1 VSGLQPYLL
10 GLTGSIGTGK
20 STTAEMFRDAGI
32 PVWDADQ
39 VVHDLYDGDAELISV
54 MADIVPD
61 AIVDGKVDRDRL
73 KALIKT
79 QPDVLTKVELAVHPR
94 VAAHRQEFVSSST
107 KDLVLLDI
115 PLLFEVGA
123 DSDCSGVL
131 VVTTSPEEQRKRV
144 LGRGTMSSETF
155 AMILGRQMPLAE
167 KIKRA
172 DFVIETK
179 TLEQT
184 RNAVHDLIA
193 QISKRGAI
201 DA

>member
-1 VSGLQPYLL
+1 MDHSENGCQLYLV
-10 GLTGSIGTGK
+10 IP
-20 STTAEMFRDAGI
+20 ANIDRDAVLEFVQAG
-32 PVWDADQ
+32 
-39 VVHDLYDGDAELISV
+39 LLSKISC
-54 MADIVPD
+54 MALQSDN
-61 AIVDGKVDRDRL
+61 DGKVDRDRL

-123 DSDCSGVL
+123 DSICSGVL

-144 LGRGTMSSETF
+144 LGRGTMSVETF
-155 AMILGRQMPLAE
+155 AMILERQMPLAE
-167 KIKRA
+167 KIRRA

>member
-1 VSGLQPYLL
+1 MSGLQPYLL

-94 VAAHRQEFVSSST
+94 VAAHRQEFVLSST

-123 DSDCSGVL
+123 DSICSGVL

-144 LGRGTMSSETF
+144 LGRGTMSVETF
-155 AMILGRQMPLAE
+155 AMILERQMPLAE
-167 KIKRA
+167 KIRRA